1 MAQVQFAEEVLWQ
14 LQEKDPRFHARGYL
28 LVLSALNH
36 VMERLPQRRHITG
49 RELAEGVREVA
60 LDRFGLLAR
69 TVLEHWG
76 IRATEDVGEI
86 VFALVEGGVLVK
98 QEGDRIEDF
107 REVYDFREVFEDAY
121 PWGGHLR

>member
-14 LQEKDPRFHARGYL
+14 LQEKHPRFHRRAYL

-36 VMERLPQRRHITG
+36 VMEHLPERRHISG
-49 RELAEGVREVA
+49 RELAEGVRDLA

-69 TVLEHWG
+69 TVLAHWG

-86 VFALVEGGVLVK
+86 VFALVDGGMLVK

-107 REVYDFREVFEDAY
+107 RDVYDFQEAFEESY
-121 PWGGHLR
+121 PWGGHLP